1 MRLAATAFFLVG
13 AAALV
18 SLAAPAVSTKKGA
31 APKAPAKTGVTT
43 QTKARTAKGTAKGSA
58 KRPVGR
64 RTVRRR
70 GSYNPW
76 VGQQRPA
83 PERVQEI
90 ERALVEKG
98 FMTAEPD
105 VNWDQAT
112 TDAVKRFQQSEN
124 LPADGRLSAL
134 TLIAMGMAKPTTA
147 TAAPASLAVP
157 TPTPPLV
164 APPVPPPAPPLEMK
178 PVPVVTAPPSPP
190 PPAPVPAP
198 AKRVPA
204 PPAKNLPLVVPDTSI
219 PER

>member
-43 QTKARTAKGTAKGSA
+43 QTKARTTTKGSA

-134 TLIAMGMAKPTTA
+134 TLIALGMAKPTTVTA
-147 TAAPASLAVP
+147 TPASLAAP
-157 TPTPPLV
+157 AATPP
-164 APPVPPPAPPLEMK
+164 PPPPAPPPDLK
-178 PVPVVTAPPSPP
+178 PAPVVVAPP
-190 PPAPVPAP
+190 PPPPVVVPPPPQVKRAP
-198 AKRVPA
+198 AL
-204 PPAKNLPLVVPDTSI
+204 PPKNLPLVAPDTSI
-219 PER
+219 PE